1 MQPAVPAQ
9 PDFQE
14 FLRNA
19 RAFEDRMRSAQAEL
33 ERALVTGRSS
43 DGTVSV
49 LASGLGTLTA
59 VQVDPRVFDER
70 DVQRLQNAIAEAIRS
85 AGAAASRMAEH
96 KMGPVE
102 INLY

>member
-1 MQPAVPAQ
+1 MQPAVSPQ

-14 FLRNA
+14 FLQNA
-19 RAFEDRMRSAQAEL
+19 KAFEDRMRNAQMEL

-43 DGTVSV
+43 DGTVTV
-49 LASGLGTLTA
+49 LASGLGKLQA

-70 DVQRLQNAIAEAIRS
+70 DVQRLQNAVAEAVRS
-85 AGAAASRMAEH
+85 AGASASKMAEQ